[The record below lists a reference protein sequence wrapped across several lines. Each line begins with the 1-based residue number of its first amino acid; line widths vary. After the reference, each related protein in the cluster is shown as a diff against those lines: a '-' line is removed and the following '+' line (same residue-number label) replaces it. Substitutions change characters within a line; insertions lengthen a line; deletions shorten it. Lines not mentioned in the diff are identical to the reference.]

1 VRVRV
6 RGRESEREDCRRDL
20 QCLLTSKVF
29 DAMSAEEEGEWW
41 CLYGGVRREELAAYG
56 RPASKQ
62 ASKQEEGRP

>member
-1 VRVRV
+1 VRV

>member
-1 VRVRV
+1 
-6 RGRESEREDCRRDL
+6 
-20 QCLLTSKVF
+20 
-29 DAMSAEEEGEWW
+29 MSAEEEGEWW